1 MAAYLRARGAEDG
14 RGNVVVRV
22 ENVKQHLRLSEESA
36 DVAFDK
42 LLDQVHETLENDVE
56 DDLEEGHG
64 DGMDAAT

>member
-22 ENVKQHLRLSEESA
+22 ENVKQHLRLSEEGV
-36 DVAFDK
+36 DVAFDQ